1 MPEQTFLNE
10 GGIQVTNARFMTKGR
25 TFAVNAITSVSL
37 YEIKPPRAWIVVC
50 VLISLGGFL
59 QASGAGAAVGIS
71 FLAFAVIGWFANKP
85 TYSVRL
91 MTASGESDA
100 FTAKDRG
107 QVERIV
113 HALNE
118 AIVARG

>member
-10 GGIQVTNARFMTKGR
+10 GGIQVTNARFIAKGR
-25 TFAVNAITSVSL
+25 TYAVNGITSVSL
-37 YEIKPPRAWIVVC
+37 YEIKPRSAGVIAC
-50 VLISLGGFL
+50 VII
-59 QASGAGAAVGIS
+59 AAVAFSQGGNGALVGLI
-71 FLAFAVIGWFANKP
+71 FLAFAIASWFMNP
-85 TYSVRL
+85 QTYSVRL

-100 FTAKDRG
+100 FTAKDRL

-113 HALNE
+113 QALNE

>member
-1 MPEQTFLNE
+1 MPEHVFLNE
-10 GGIQVTNARFMTKGR
+10 GGIQVTTARFIAKGR
-25 TFAVNAITSVSL
+25 TYVVNGVTSVSL
-37 YEIKPPRAWIVVC
+37 YEIKPPRAWIFVC
-50 VLISLGGFL
+50 VLISIGGFIY
-59 QASGAGAAVGIS
+59 GNAGVGIA
-71 FLAFAVIGWFANKP
+71 FLVFAVVGWFANTP

-100 FTAKDRG
+100 FTAKDRS
-107 QVERIV
+107 QVERVV

>member
-1 MPEQTFLNE
+1 MPEHVFLNE
-10 GGIQVTNARFMTKGR
+10 GGIQVTTARFVAKGR
-25 TFAVNAITSVSL
+25 TYALSGITSVSL
-37 YEIKPPRAWIVVC
+37 YQIKPRRGLVIAFAI
-50 VLISLGGFL
+50 
-59 QASGAGAAVGIS
+59 IS
-71 FLAFAVIGWFANKP
+71 FIAFSQHSSILGAVFLGFAVIGWFANPP

-100 FTAKDRG
+100 FTAKDRS
-107 QVERIV
+107 QVERVV